1 MVDTLQLCDALCRT
15 GMERAQAEA
24 LARTLGKELGAH
36 VAVQSDLQS
45 GFQEVRN
52 DLTTRIQAVDSK
64 VDACNQKLTFVVT
77 GFGILLSVL
86 TVISGM
92 GLLQRTAAAPVAK
105 RGAAGGTPR
114 RRPVRAKPD
123 AD

>member
-1 MVDTLQLCDALCRT
+1 M
-15 GMERAQAEA
+15 
-24 LARTLGKELGAH
+24 
-36 VAVQSDLQS
+36 
-45 GFQEVRN
+45 
-52 DLTTRIQAVDSK
+52 DSK

-92 GLLQRTAAAPVAK
+92 GLLQRTPPPPVLSAVQPAALPAAAPS
-105 RGAAGGTPR
+105 
-114 RRPVRAKPD
+114 AKPD